1 MKTFLVLG
9 AVLGFIGVAL
19 GAFGSHAL
27 RAKLSANGLATFE
40 TGIRYQMWHALALF
54 AVVLVDAWRPTT
66 GPAFYLAETGTGWPA
81 LAAGWLFVAGIALF
95 SGSLYALG
103 AHGPPVVGR
112 GDAVR
117 WCVPTPGLGAVGV
130 RDRGEVSRRYFRASS
145 FSCCA
150 AAMILSAR
158 WDGTSS

>member
-1 MKTFLVLG
+1 MRTFLVLG
-9 AVLGFIGVAL
+9 AVLGFVGVAL

-27 RAKLSANGLATFE
+27 RAKLSANGVATFE

-54 AVVLVDAWRPTT
+54 AVVLVDAWRPTS
-66 GPAFYLAETGTGWPA
+66 GPAFYLAETGTGWPV

-95 SGSLYALG
+95 SGSLYALALTDRRSWG
-103 AHGPPVVGR
+103 AVTPFGGV
-112 GDAVR
+112 
-117 WCVPTPGLGAVGV
+117 CLPGLGAVGV